1 MPPKKKTTEV
11 RGDEPGA
18 EGIDA
23 DFSVSSPLSAAT
35 TASAGPSLVMTTDQL
50 QLVLESVLA
59 RFTPSVAHGVGS
71 SPAPSPSP
79 KINTIPVPKWTDE
92 ESPWDYFSKYEQAQ
106 KHNAVPRAEWGPLL
120 QVYLAGKAQLAFA
133 QVDSEKL
140 DDFYL
145 VKETMLRSLGDTPE
159 EADRRWWTLRRRK
172 GETSGA
178 FYLRMRST
186 ANRRF
191 FGILTRDDMFN
202 KVLLSRFMALL
213 PPECYNCISAKHP
226 RTAEEAAEMVA
237 DYESKETFSKTYLS
251 GDSTDLHPQ
260 QQHHY
265 KREQS
270 VFSNNLQGGDSSQGI
285 VSSQPVSSSSN
296 GSGPSS
302 FNCQNVGQNYQGE
315 KGIKQE
321 KLEERE
327 RKPIVCFGCGE
338 AGHIRPNCPNRM
350 RAVREEGVESGIL
363 VDGFLAGIEAKGLR
377 IDTGSGRTVVHP
389 DFVPSEAYTGR
400 EIILDTWRGG
410 QFSKHRVARI
420 AIQVGSVEKV
430 AEVAVDENVKYPALL
445 GMDLGKK
452 LRVEMMSLLLH
463 KLENNPPIE
472 SEREQQA
479 QATPIVITSVENE
492 RQSLEEKAVEAVVA
506 QAVSEPVNL
515 SDIFYFDDEFF

>member
-1 MPPKKKTTEV
+1 M
-11 RGDEPGA
+11 
-18 EGIDA
+18 
-23 DFSVSSPLSAAT
+23 
-35 TASAGPSLVMTTDQL
+35 MTTDQL

-140 DDFYL
+140 DDFDL

-191 FGILTRDDMFN
+191 LGILTRDDMFN

-213 PPECYNCISAKHP
+213 PSECYNCISAKHP

-237 DYESKETFSKTYLS
+237 DYESRETFSKTYLS
-251 GDSTDLHPQ
+251 GDSTDLHSQ

-350 RAVREEGVESGIL
+350 ERKEWNL
-363 VDGFLAGIEAKGLR
+363 VFWLMDFWLVLKLR
-377 IDTGSGRTVVHP
+377 D
-389 DFVPSEAYTGR
+389 SE
-400 EIILDTWRGG
+400 L
-410 QFSKHRVARI
+410 
-420 AIQVGSVEKV
+420 IQVL
-430 AEVAVDENVKYPALL
+430 AEQWYIQILFLVRL
-445 GMDLGKK
+445 
-452 LRVEMMSLLLH
+452 
-463 KLENNPPIE
+463 
-472 SEREQQA
+472 
-479 QATPIVITSVENE
+479 TPGG
-492 RQSLEEKAVEAVVA
+492 RL
-506 QAVSEPVNL
+506 
-515 SDIFYFDDEFF
+515 F

>member
-79 KINTIPVPKWTDE
+79 KIKTIPVPKWTDE

-140 DDFYL
+140 DDFDL

-213 PPECYNCISAKHP
+213 PSECYNCISAKHP

-237 DYESKETFSKTYLS
+237 DYESRETFSKTYLS

-260 QQHHY
+260 Q
-265 KREQS
+265 
-270 VFSNNLQGGDSSQGI
+270 
-285 VSSQPVSSSSN
+285 
-296 GSGPSS
+296 
-302 FNCQNVGQNYQGE
+302 
-315 KGIKQE
+315 
-321 KLEERE
+321 
-327 RKPIVCFGCGE
+327 
-338 AGHIRPNCPNRM
+338 
-350 RAVREEGVESGIL
+350 
-363 VDGFLAGIEAKGLR
+363 
-377 IDTGSGRTVVHP
+377 
-389 DFVPSEAYTGR
+389 
-400 EIILDTWRGG
+400 
-410 QFSKHRVARI
+410 
-420 AIQVGSVEKV
+420 
-430 AEVAVDENVKYPALL
+430 
-445 GMDLGKK
+445 
-452 LRVEMMSLLLH
+452 
-463 KLENNPPIE
+463 
-472 SEREQQA
+472 
-479 QATPIVITSVENE
+479 
-492 RQSLEEKAVEAVVA
+492 
-506 QAVSEPVNL
+506 
-515 SDIFYFDDEFF
+515 